1 MFNLGFSEMILLFV
15 IALMVIGPKQ
25 LPGMAKTIGR
35 FVGEMRKVVSDLGN
49 EVNQASKNTS
59 STMDEIK
66 QEFNQIDSV
75 DKKNDKPSS

>member
-1 MFNLGFSEMILLFV
+1 MILLFV